1 MAEEF
6 PQFIGEYEDVPV
18 DPKGRLI
25 VPSAFRRTLPMGVS
39 TFVVARWFDGCLA
52 VYDPDGWKRVMRRL
66 QSLDGGQRQSRQ
78 LIRALAGRATDVR
91 VDRQGRILIPR
102 KYLDMVEIT
111 DRATIIGA
119 LDRFEVWNPKRYAG
133 YMDEAD
139 QKLEEIAE
147 EIDLL

>member
-1 MAEEF
+1 
-6 PQFIGEYEDVPV
+6 
-18 DPKGRLI
+18 
-25 VPSAFRRTLPMGVS
+25 MGVS

-119 LDRFEVWNPKRYAG
+119 LDRFEVWNSKRYAG